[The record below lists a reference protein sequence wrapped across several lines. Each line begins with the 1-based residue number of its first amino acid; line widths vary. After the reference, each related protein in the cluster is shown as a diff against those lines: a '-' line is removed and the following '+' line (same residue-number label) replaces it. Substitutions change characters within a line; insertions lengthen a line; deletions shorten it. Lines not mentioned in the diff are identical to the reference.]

1 MNNPM
6 STEVF
11 EERSATS
18 SGDSGEHLHWET
30 ALDRLEL
37 DVLLAE
43 RMLADP
49 AGSHRPTHEPWDEPT
64 LSGPIPADLV
74 ERAKALRDRQA
85 RVEAQLVQT
94 VGSIG
99 RQHRFADRVDR
110 ATGRGPG
117 HAVFLDVEA

>member
-1 MNNPM
+1 M

-11 EERSATS
+11 ADRATAPGS
-18 SGDSGEHLHWET
+18 DSGEHLHWET

-43 RMLADP
+43 RLLAE
-49 AGSHRPTHEPWDEPT
+49 PTRSERLAHEPWDEPT
-64 LSGPIPADLV
+64 LAGPIPADLV
-74 ERAKALRDRQA
+74 DRALALRERQA
-85 RVEAQLVQT
+85 QVEVELARAAGV
-94 VGSIG
+94 VG

-117 HAVFLDVEA
+117 HAVYLDVDA